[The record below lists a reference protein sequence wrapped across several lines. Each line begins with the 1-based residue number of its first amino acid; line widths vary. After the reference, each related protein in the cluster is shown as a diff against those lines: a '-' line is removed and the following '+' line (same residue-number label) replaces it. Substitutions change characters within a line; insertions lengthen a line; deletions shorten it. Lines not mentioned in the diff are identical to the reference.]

1 MIIYDN
7 QNPSL
12 DYQLLK
18 DNVVKPEIYMLY
30 LCKQLLDS
38 NCFKEKAAYPIREN
52 RIVH

>member
-30 LCKQLLDS
+30 LKLLDS
-38 NCFKEKAAYPIREN
+38 NCFKEKAAYPIGEN